1 MNNQLELYQQ
11 VILEHNRKPKNFGK
25 LDSATHRAEGF
36 NPICGDHFW
45 VALQLNAEGRVEGIA
60 FEGSGCAISK
70 ASASMM
76 TEAVKGKTQADALTL
91 CAQFQLLVK
100 GEPKEGTS
108 LGKLEVFSNIWKYP
122 ARVKCAGL
130 AWHALQGAFAKT
142 AVVSTE
148 TEEEAVTEKGPQS

>member
-1 MNNQLELYQQ
+1 MSNQLELYQQ
-11 VILEHNRKPKNFGK
+11 VILEHNRKPKNFGT
-25 LDSATHRAEGF
+25 LESASHKAEGF

-45 VALQLNAEGRVEGIA
+45 VALELDAEGRVVRIA

-76 TEAVKGKTQADALTL
+76 TEAVKGKTHVEALAL
-91 CAQFQLLVK
+91 CTQFHHLLK
-100 GEPKEGTS
+100 GESPEDAS
-108 LGKLEVFSNIWKYP
+108 LGKLVVFANIWKYP

-148 TEEEAVTEKGPQS
+148 TDAATEKGPST

>member
-1 MNNQLELYQQ
+1 MSNQLELYQQ
-11 VILEHNRKPKNFGK
+11 VILEHNRKPKNFGT
-25 LDSATHRAEGF
+25 LESATHKAEGF

-45 VALQLNAEGRVEGIA
+45 VTLELDAEGRVARIA
-60 FEGSGCAISK
+60 FDGSGCAISK

-76 TEAVKGKTQADALTL
+76 TEAVKGKTEAEALAL
-91 CAQFQLLVK
+91 CAQFHHLVK
-100 GEPKEGTS
+100 GESPEDTS
-108 LGKLEVFSNIWKYP
+108 LGKLVVFANIWKYP

-148 TEEEAVTEKGPQS
+148 TDATTEKGPST